1 MLRHADAIL
10 KLSLALAAL
19 MAGGGVGFYYG
30 IYLPSQDIRRQGE
43 DMAARQTQ
51 AAEQTK
57 ALAAQARREQQAQLA
72 FEDCNSAAE
81 LTYKNHWASAC
92 RAQHAAD
99 VAQYED
105 CADDFFASDEGCRR
119 RHPIRP
125 ERGCALPSQLADR
138 LTAERQDA
146 RQQCLGQL
154 QAAQRDPA

>member
-1 MLRHADAIL
+1 MLKHADAIL

-19 MAGGGVGFYYG
+19 MAGAGVGFYYG
-30 IYLPSQDIRRQGE
+30 IYLPSQDIRQQG
-43 DMAARQTQ
+43 DAMVAKQTE

-57 ALAAQARREQQAQLA
+57 ALAEQARREKAAQLA
-72 FEDCNSAAE
+72 YEDCNSAVE

-99 VAQYED
+99 VAEYED
-105 CADDFFASDEGCRR
+105 CADDFFASEEGCRR

-125 ERGCALPSQLADR
+125 ERGCALPSQMADR
-138 LTAERQDA
+138 LTDERQQA
-146 RQQCLGQL
+146 RQQCMGQL